1 MTLGEQVK
9 WWGAALI
16 VLVLLL
22 VLLADV
28 LTPFLMGAAIA
39 YFTDPL
45 ADRLERRGLSRV
57 LATVVITSVAV
68 LAAVIAVMI
77 LIPLVSK
84 QVVLMV
90 EALPAYAA
98 SAKSFAE
105 SNILPW
111 LGETEFGDNIL
122 SEGLSRFQ
130 SQVEGVSSRLLQG
143 AWSLSLAGFQLISL
157 ALVTP
162 VVAFYLLLDW
172 DNMVARIDELLPR
185 DHAKAIRKLAGE
197 INAVLA
203 GFVRGQLTVCFILGV
218 FYALALMLTGL
229 PFGLLIGLF
238 AGLISFIPFVGSILG
253 GLLSV
258 GVATYHFWDGNPY
271 LIGVVALI
279 FAIGQVVEGNYL
291 SPKLVGGSVGL
302 HPVWLMFALSAFG
315 ALFGFAGLL
324 VAVPVAAVIGVF
336 LRFSIEQYKASRLY
350 RGVSD
355 QE

>member
-1 MTLGEQVK
+1 MTLGEQFR
-9 WWGAALI
+9 WWGAGLI

-22 VLLADV
+22 VMLSDV

-45 ADRLERRGLSRV
+45 ADRLEKRGLSRV
-57 LATVVITSVAV
+57 LSTVLITAVAV
-68 LAAVIAVMI
+68 LVAVAAVMI

-90 EALPAYAA
+90 EALPEYAA
-98 SAKSFAE
+98 SAKAFAE
-105 SNILPW
+105 NHVLPW

-130 SQVEGVSSRLLQG
+130 TQVQDVSSRLLQG
-143 AWSLSLAGFQLISL
+143 AWSLSLAGFELISL
-157 ALVTP
+157 ALITP

-172 DNMVARIDELLPR
+172 DKMVARIDDLLPR
-185 DHAKAIRKLAGE
+185 DHIGVIRKLAMDA
-197 INAVLA
+197 NTVLA
-203 GFVRGQLTVCFILGV
+203 GFVRGQLTVCMILGV
-218 FYALALMLTGL
+218 FYAMALMLAGL

-238 AGLISFIPFVGSILG
+238 AGVISFIPFVGSILG

-258 GVATYHFWDGNPY
+258 GVAAYHFWDSDPV
-271 LIGVVALI
+271 LIGVVAVI
-279 FAIGQVVEGNYL
+279 FAIGQVVEGNFL

-324 VAVPVAAVIGVF
+324 VAVPIAAVIGVF
-336 LRFSIEQYKASRLY
+336 LRFSLDQYKASRLY
-350 RGVSD
+350 RGLGD
-355 QE
+355 QD